1 MPTNEI
7 DTFLEHFGKKG
18 MKWGVR
24 KRATPAGAATSKQGK
39 PKATFLSDADLKK
52 HINRMNLEKQYS
64 DLSGKKKNNSE
75 AIDFAKGLGKN
86 IVSAAVM
93 AVATKQI
100 ANVMKKVST

>member
-1 MPTNEI
+1 MVMTADE
-7 DTFLEHFGKKG
+7 FLEHFGKKG

-24 KRATPAGAATSKQGK
+24 KRATPAGPATAPAK
-39 PKATFLSDADLKK
+39 PHASSLSDADLKK
-52 HINRMNLEKQYS
+52 HIERMNLEQQYTR
-64 DLSGKKKNNSE
+64 LTTPKKDNSE

-100 ANVMKKVST
+100 ASVMKKVAGG